1 MPIYVYNRTIESYQQ
16 EPNNYPI
23 FRPSILGNPYTD
35 KKLDKTKAIYQVK
48 TREEAISNYGRYFD
62 MMYSSNLKFKAAVD
76 EIYEKYK
83 NGEDIYLE
91 CYCKKYPCK
100 DPRYHVDELS
110 CHGDI
115 IKERLERRLLK
126 EKFDEIR
133 LGGDKRRI

>member
-1 MPIYVYNRTIESYQQ
+1 MPIYVYNRAIESYQQ

-48 TREEAISNYGRYFD
+48 SRNEAISNYGRYFD
-62 MMYSSNLKFKAAVD
+62 IMYSSNLKFKAKVD

-100 DPRYHVDELS
+100 DPMGHIDEVS

-115 IKERLERRLLK
+115 IKERLEKRLLK
-126 EKFDEIR
+126 EKFEEIR
-133 LGGDKRRI
+133 KGNDKGRI